1 MTGACRGRHGA
12 APQLSQGRSD
22 IMTFV
27 DDSLETSAIDLL
39 ASALTPQLRSVL
51 MESLS
56 DIIMRKIAFSLSQR
70 MRCPVQLLSCVNG
83 VISHDSAVSALP
95 DVMLAGIADLA
106 PLHGRMIIGVE
117 GDLIGAVVD
126 AMFGAT
132 SSDFVNRHELSSMEQ
147 RIGKQ
152 MIELT
157 IAGLSEVLSSFTPL
171 NWTVM
176 QYETAVGMLAI
187 ADKQDWMI
195 STTGIFETALGIG
208 SIRVIVPY
216 SAFEPF
222 EARVNTQTWLIGPAG
237 VDQRWAETMQ
247 RLAGST
253 LLDLQ
258 FDLVRAQVPLGVVD
272 SMQIGQVLPVFML
285 PQAIGLA
292 GGIDLFYA
300 DYGQSEGFVCCRP
313 TLPSGGDSLLSRSAS
328 ELDAIR
334 RPAAFLKRTGREDGT
349 KAIGASVIDRVL
361 VGLTVRLG
369 WTSISVDALCQIR
382 IGQLIR
388 LDQTVEDPLII
399 FVGGKYLGLGEVVS
413 MPGGRCGIKVTD
425 LVVRPLEV

>member
-1 MTGACRGRHGA
+1 
-12 APQLSQGRSD
+12 
-22 IMTFV
+22 MTFV
-27 DDSLETSAIDLL
+27 DESLETSPIDLL

-106 PLHGRMIIGVE
+106 PLHGRIIIGVE

-157 IAGLSEVLSSFTPL
+157 LAGLCEVLSSFTPL
-171 NWTVM
+171 NWTIV

-237 VDQRWAETMQ
+237 VDQRWADTMQ
-247 RLAGST
+247 RLAGTT
-253 LLDLQ
+253 LVDLQ
-258 FDLVRAQVPLGVVD
+258 FDLVRTQVPLGLVER
-272 SMQIGQVLPVFML
+272 MQIGQVLPVFIL
-285 PQAIGLA
+285 PQAIAFA

-300 DYGQSEGFVCCRP
+300 DYGQSDGFVCCRP
-313 TLPSGGDSLLSRSAS
+313 SVPRSGESLLSRSAR
-328 ELDAIR
+328 ELETMKK
-334 RPAAFLKRTGREDGT
+334 PAAFRKQAAREKG
-349 KAIGASVIDRVL
+349 AEEIGASVIDRVQ
-361 VGLTVRLG
+361 VSLTVRLG
-369 WTSISVDALCQIR
+369 WTSISVDALYQIR
-382 IGQLIR
+382 LGQLIR

-399 FVGGKYLGLGEVVS
+399 YVGGKYLGMGEVAS
-413 MPGGRCGIKVTD
+413 LPGGRCGIRVTG
-425 LVVRPLEV
+425 LTGRPLEI